1 MKQPGWALACLSVW
15 TVLTVGCA
23 SQPFPQSSLTG
34 QVVKVSIGE
43 SLTPH
48 AVTVKRGDEVSW
60 LNASTNP
67 VDVWFVQ
74 SLDGV
79 VSCQRGFVSSG
90 WGYIFAGSERENF
103 IIATIPPNGTA
114 SLCFGSAGTYAY
126 RVHLKGAPEGET
138 KMGGS
143 ITIE

>member
-1 MKQPGWALACLSVW
+1 MKQLGWVLACFSVW

-23 SQPFPQSSLTG
+23 GQQFPQSSLTG

-48 AVTVKRGDEVSW
+48 EVTVKRGDEVSW
-60 LNASTNP
+60 VNATTKT

-74 SLDGV
+74 TLDSV
-79 VSCQRGFVSSG
+79 ISCEHNFVSSG
-90 WGYIFAGSERENF
+90 WGYFFGGLDRENL
-103 IIATIPPNGTA
+103 IVATIPPNGTA
-114 SLCFGSAGTYAY
+114 SLCFRTPGTYAY
-126 RVHLKGAPEGET
+126 RVHFKGVPEGQT
-138 KMGGS
+138 NMGGS